1 MRTVMISALLLLTGN
16 SAHMYAQCTGI
27 GNSLATSYTS
37 NNGSRGAMFNITA
50 TNTVTIHCFDA
61 NLYGGTTARYEI
73 YYKAGTYVGS
83 ETNAAAWTMA
93 GGVNSLYVSANNVP
107 TAIPI
112 TIDVVIPAGQTY
124 GFYVTNT
131 ASGGLNYISS
141 AVTNVTLASD
151 ANMTVTGG
159 VGKAYPFS
167 STYSYRLFNGT
178 VHYSVGNVLPV
189 DVSSFHATPLPEN
202 AVKLDWITESERN
215 NDFFTIEHSADGG
228 DWDKIGEVKGAG
240 NSNTQ
245 LLYEWTD
252 YSPTNGMSYYRL
264 QQTDYDGASTY
275 QDPVAVFRE
284 EITNGKLDVSPNPA
298 NDYFV
303 IRASE
308 DDASELTFT
317 DLLGRNI
324 SDQLDLTFTQG
335 EIYVR
340 SKRVATELIVVRSG
354 DLSTLVVLTD

>member
-16 SAHMYAQCTGI
+16 SAHTYAQCSGI
-27 GNSLATSYTS
+27 GTSLATSYTS

-50 TNTVTIHCFDA
+50 TNTVTVHCFDA

-93 GGVNSLYVSANNVP
+93 GGINSLYASANNVP

-112 TIDVVIPAGQTY
+112 SINVVIPAGQTY

-151 ANMTVTGG
+151 ANITVTGG

-189 DVSSFHATPLPEN
+189 EVNSFRATPLPN
-202 AVKLDWITESERN
+202 NTVKLDWMTESERN
-215 NDFFTIEHSADGG
+215 NDFFSIEQSTDGG
-228 DWDKIGEVKGAG
+228 DWNKIGEVKGAG
-240 NSNTQ
+240 NSLTQ
-245 LLYEWTD
+245 LAYEWTD
-252 YSPTNGMSYYRL
+252 FTPTNGLSYYRL
-264 QQTDYDGASTY
+264 QQTDYDGNSTY
-275 QDPVAVFRE
+275 LDPVSVLRE
-284 EITNGKLDVSPNPA
+284 EKTNGKLSVSPNPA
-298 NDYFV
+298 RDHFV
-303 IRASE
+303 IHASD

-317 DLLGRNI
+317 DLLGRDI
-324 SDQLDLTFTQG
+324 SGQLELTYANG
-335 EIYVR
+335 EILVHR
-340 SKRVATELIVVRSG
+340 KGVFSDMMIVRSG
-354 DLSTLVVLTD
+354 DLKTLVVFTD